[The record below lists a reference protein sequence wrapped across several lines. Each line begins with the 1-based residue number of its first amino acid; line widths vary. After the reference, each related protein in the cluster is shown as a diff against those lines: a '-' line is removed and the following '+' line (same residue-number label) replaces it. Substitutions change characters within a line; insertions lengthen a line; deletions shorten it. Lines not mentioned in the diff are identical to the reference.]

1 MNPKGRRKPKLEE
14 HRTPI
19 GGEVIFSRCSRTQ
32 PGMLSRDA
40 VVFIHGLIVSGDSM
54 LPTARLL
61 ADQYRVL
68 VPDLPGYGRSS
79 KPGDC
84 LDISQLAEI
93 MLSWMRTM
101 EVPKATLVANSF
113 GCHVAA
119 EMAALMPANI
129 ERLILIGPPDGKERR
144 LLVQLG
150 RLLYD
155 ALYEDPS
162 LIPLVW
168 TDFCQ
173 VQASRAIR
181 TFGLMT
187 EHCLHAA
194 LKRSGVE
201 TLLVHGENDPLAPA
215 EWMQHT
221 VEEVNAAALHMLPA
235 TGHSTNYSNPSG
247 TAALIHEALQLTR
260 RTDDDAA

>member
-1 MNPKGRRKPKLEE
+1 
-14 HRTPI
+14 
-19 GGEVIFSRCSRTQ
+19 
-32 PGMLSRDA
+32 
-40 VVFIHGLIVSGDSM
+40 M

-61 ADQYRVL
+61 AEQYRVL

-79 KPGDC
+79 RPDEC
-84 LDISQLAEI
+84 LNISQLAEI
-93 MLSWMRTM
+93 MLSWMQAM
-101 EVPKATLVANSF
+101 EVSTATVVANSF

-119 EMAALMPANI
+119 EMAALQRETV

-155 ALYEDPS
+155 ALYEDPT

-173 VQASRAIR
+173 VQASRTIR
-181 TFGLMT
+181 TFSHMT
-187 EHCLHAA
+187 EHCLHDA

-215 EWMQHT
+215 EWMQET
-221 VEEVNAAALHMLPA
+221 VEEVNAAALHMLPD
-235 TGHSTNYSNPSG
+235 TGHSTNYSNPHA
-247 TAALIHEALQLTR
+247 TAALIHETLRLARSAT
-260 RTDDDAA
+260 DDAA